1 MVIKKISKALEGG
14 FLIGVNIFYKLTKI
28 TNIPDLLIKEA
39 DSFMKRNSLA
49 VVACNI
55 NNKEQIHECCPSC
68 LEAHL
73 IRKAKEL
80 GLNNNHKEAIQK
92 IFECKV
98 GHNGYY
104 LDRERLVRV

>member
-1 MVIKKISKALEGG
+1 MMIKKISETLEGG
-14 FLIGVNIFYKLTKI
+14 FLIGVNIFNKLTKI

-39 DSFMKRNSLA
+39 DSFIKRNSLA
-49 VVACNI
+49 VIACDIHSKEHI
-55 NNKEQIHECCPSC
+55 NECCPSC

-80 GLNNNHKEAIQK
+80 GLNKNHKEAIQK
-92 IFECKV
+92 IFECEI

-104 LDRERLVRV
+104 IDRERLVRV

>member
-1 MVIKKISKALEGG
+1 MAIKKISNALEGG
-14 FLIGVNIFYKLTKI
+14 FLLGVNIFYKLTKI
-28 TNIPDLLIKEA
+28 ADVPNLLIKEA

-55 NNKEQIHECCPSC
+55 HNKEHVHECCPCC

-73 IRKAKEL
+73 VRKAKEL
-80 GLNNNHKEAIQK
+80 DLDNDHKEAIRK
-92 IFECKV
+92 IFECEI

-104 LDRERLVRV
+104 LDKGRLIRV

>member
-1 MVIKKISKALEGG
+1 MIIKKISKALEDG
-14 FLIGVNIFYKLTKI
+14 FYLGVNILNKLTKL
-28 TNIPDLLIKEA
+28 TNIPESLLKEA

-55 NNKEQIHECCPSC
+55 HNKELVHECCPSC

-80 GLNNNHKEAIQK
+80 GLGKEKIQK
-92 IFECKV
+92 IFECEI
-98 GHNGYY
+98 GHEGYY
-104 LDRERLVRV
+104 LDKEEVIKIN